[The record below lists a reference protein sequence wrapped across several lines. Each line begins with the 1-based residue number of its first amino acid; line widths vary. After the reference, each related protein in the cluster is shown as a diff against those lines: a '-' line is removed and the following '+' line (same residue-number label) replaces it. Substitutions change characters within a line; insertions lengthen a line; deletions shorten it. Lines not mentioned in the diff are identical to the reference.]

1 MSGQLPLGLQAADH
15 ADFESYY
22 AGPNRPTVDR
32 LRRWLDD
39 PRGGLGLLLGE
50 LGSGRSHLLQAACT
64 EVSRRDGTCVY
75 LPLDVVLGQ
84 FSPDALLGLE
94 SVHLIAVD
102 DLPLL
107 AAAPAW
113 QDALNGLIS
122 RVIEGGGRIL
132 VSGRP
137 DMALSNPGLNFRLGM
152 ATVWPLQMLADDDKL
167 GLLQERARIKGMKM
181 PRDVARY
188 LLRHHPGDLPHL
200 MRLLDALDYASLAA
214 KRRLTVPFVST
225 VLRRKGRRAG

>member
-1 MSGQLPLGLQAADH
+1 M
-15 ADFESYY
+15 
-22 AGPNRPTVDR
+22 
-32 LRRWLDD
+32 
-39 PRGGLGLLLGE
+39 
-50 LGSGRSHLLQAACT
+50 
-64 EVSRRDGTCVY
+64 TCVF

-94 SVHLIAVD
+94 SVDLVTVD

-137 DMALSNPGLNFRLGM
+137 DMSLSNPGLNFRLGM
-152 ATVWPLQMLADDDKL
+152 ATVLSLQMLKDEDKL
-167 GLLQERARIKGMKM
+167 GLLQERSRIKGMKL
-181 PRDVARY
+181 PRDVARF
-188 LLRHHPGDLPHL
+188 LLKHQPGDLPHL
-200 MRLLDALDYASLAA
+200 MSILDALDYASLAA
-214 KRRLTVPFVST
+214 KRRLTVPFVSG
-225 VLRRKGRRAG
+225 VLRRRGRRGG

>member
-1 MSGQLPLGLQAADH
+1 MTKQLPLGLQTADH
-15 ADFESYY
+15 ADFESFYP
-22 AGPNRPTVDR
+22 GPNRATVDR

-39 PRGGLGLLLGE
+39 PRGGLLLLLGE
-50 LGSGRSHLLQAACT
+50 LGSGRSHLLQAACS

-94 SVHLIAVD
+94 SVHLVAVD

-107 AAAPAW
+107 AAAPVW

-122 RVIEGGGRIL
+122 RVIDGGGRIL

-137 DMALSNPGLNFRLGM
+137 NMALSNPGLDFRLGM
-152 ATVWPLQMLADDDKL
+152 ATVLSLQMLTDEDKL
-167 GLLQERARIKGMKM
+167 GLLQERSRIKGMKL
-181 PRDVARY
+181 PRHVARF
-188 LLRHHPGDLPHL
+188 LLRHQPGDLPHL
-200 MRLLDALDYASLAA
+200 MSMLDALDYASLAA
-214 KRRLTVPFVST
+214 KRRLTIPFVSS
-225 VLRRKGRRAG
+225 VLRRKGRRSV